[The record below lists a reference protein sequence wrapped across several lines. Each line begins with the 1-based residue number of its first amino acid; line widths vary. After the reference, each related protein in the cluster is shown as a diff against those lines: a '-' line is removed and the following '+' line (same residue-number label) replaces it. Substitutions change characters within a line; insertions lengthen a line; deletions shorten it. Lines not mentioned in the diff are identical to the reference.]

1 MTSIL
6 FFTTSARDTKFLNDE
21 IKRNGGFKNAS
32 SLEPLKK
39 EYNLTPM
46 ASLTDISDET
56 LKFFYKDFL
65 EFYRE
70 KHYFYDVSNDDE
82 MTYFLIHTAGKL
94 LKTAFPLMLKS
105 LLSGGA
111 RKLPKERKFND
122 RMLKLRISQN
132 NTENTSKCETNILLQ
147 WLFKPFSLYS

>member
-6 FFTTSARDTKFLNDE
+6 FFTTSARDTKVLNDE

-56 LKFFYKDFL
+56 LKFFYRDFL

-105 LLSGGA
+105 LLSGGKETPEGKEIQRQNA
-111 RKLPKERKFND
+111 EIANLSKQYRKYVEMRNKYIVA
-122 RMLKLRISQN
+122 MVV
-132 NTENTSKCETNILLQ
+132 
-147 WLFKPFSLYS
+147 